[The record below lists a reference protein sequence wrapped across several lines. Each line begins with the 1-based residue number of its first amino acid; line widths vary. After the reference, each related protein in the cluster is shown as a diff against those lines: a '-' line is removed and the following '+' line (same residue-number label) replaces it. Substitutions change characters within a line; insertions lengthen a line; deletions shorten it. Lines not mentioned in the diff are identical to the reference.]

1 LDQARVY
8 WSDDKCT
15 DCIKYV
21 KVCHRDKQEER
32 ILKKVLRGLEK
43 TASWKRVI
51 VFLIGTAVFA
61 TGIVT
66 QFFGL
71 IEMNA
76 DAVMD
81 SETYYTST
89 VFYQN
94 LELQGAAGRQ
104 GYIMLHLLDYC
115 FMVFLALFLI
125 YTIYRL
131 LRKVTKSESLKVL
144 ALIPLVSGM
153 SDLLENL
160 CIDISIGV
168 YPKRIP
174 VLGSLA
180 GYFTAVKMYTL
191 YIVFTLI
198 VVLPVT
204 ALIKKISGRKNTPVQ
219 NA

>member
-1 LDQARVY
+1 M
-8 WSDDKCT
+8 
-15 DCIKYV
+15 
-21 KVCHRDKQEER
+21 
-32 ILKKVLRGLEK
+32 KKILRGLEK
-43 TASWKRVI
+43 TASWKKVI

-61 TGIVT
+61 TGIMT

-71 IEMNA
+71 IELNT

-81 SETYYTST
+81 SEIYYTSD

-104 GYIMLHLLDYC
+104 GYILLHLLDYC
-115 FMVFLALFLI
+115 FMVFLALLLI
-125 YTIYRL
+125 YTIYQL
-131 LRKVTKSESLKVL
+131 LCKVTKSESLKVL
-144 ALIPLVSGM
+144 ALIPLVSGV

-168 YPKRIP
+168 YPDRIP
-174 VLGSLA
+174 VPGSLA

-198 VVLPVT
+198 VVLAVM
-204 ALIKKISGRKNTPVQ
+204 ALIKRISGGKNAPVQ